1 MTIFNSYVSSPEGTL
16 YFADLLVMCV
26 ALVGDFP
33 PAVAAGSQ
41 PTPGWVRGIWFGRL
55 SNVRP
60 PATIAQL
67 VQIPSGYV
75 KIAIENDH

>member
-41 PTPGWVRGIWFGRL
+41 PTPGWVRGDL
-55 SNVRP
+55 VRSP
-60 PATIAQL
+60 FQCEAPGHDSSVGANTL
-67 VQIPSGYV
+67 
-75 KIAIENDH
+75 